1 MIRRLTILALLG
13 LPTIVPAQAM
23 GMASA
28 ELYTTQAYRY
38 GRFEAR
44 VQQAPGDGVVSS
56 FFLWKD
62 GSEVSGAYWNELDI
76 EKFGADC
83 RMQTNSRYGTAAAN
97 HSQIATMEGNNCAQ
111 YHDYRIEWTPDYI
124 AWAVDGSEFR
134 RDTGDAAT
142 AYSQNAPAGMAIH
155 FNIWPGNSSFGGN
168 INNTTLPVREY
179 ISWVQYSSY
188 DSGNFQ
194 VQWREEFQDSAIPA
208 GWAVGNWA
216 SAYNLSTH
224 SPQNVSF
231 VDGIAVLSLTAD
243 NATGNPGTPP
253 ADDGT
258 SGTSNYDGGAGN
270 AASSTGGSS
279 GTGSGSSGGCALMS
293 FSKKDCP
300 GLVCILMVAA
310 CLSVL
315 GRTRWRQLL
324 TTSRRRSC

>member
-1 MIRRLTILALLG
+1 MIRNGTILLLLG
-13 LPTIVPAQAM
+13 LSAIIPATAM

-28 ELYTTQAYRY
+28 ELYTTQAYRF

-44 VQQAPGDGVVSS
+44 IQQAPGDGVVSS

-62 GSEVSGAYWNELDI
+62 GSEVSGAYWNELDV

-97 HSQIATMEGNNCAQ
+97 HSQVATMGGNNCAQ

-124 AWAVDGSEFR
+124 AWSVDGSEFR
-134 RDTGDAAT
+134 RDTGDGAT

-168 INNTTLPVREY
+168 INNTTLPVHEY

-188 DSGNFQ
+188 DNGDFQ
-194 VQWREEFQDSAIPA
+194 VQWREEFQYSGVPT
-208 GWAVGNWA
+208 GWATGNWG

-224 SPQNVSF
+224 NPQNVGF

-243 NATGNPGTPP
+243 DATGAPGTPP
-253 ADDGT
+253 PDDGT
-258 SGTSNYDGGAGN
+258 SGTAGTGGAP
-270 AASSTGGSS
+270 SSS
-279 GTGSGSSGGCALMS
+279 GASSGSSGGCTLAPRS
-293 FSKKDCP
+293 GSGGPAPFAI
-300 GLVCILMVAA
+300 LVVAA
-310 CLSVL
+310 CLRLLARAGSNRFSRK
-315 GRTRWRQLL
+315 GRQSTRA
-324 TTSRRRSC
+324 